1 MTKIDHTT
9 TFVAPV
15 SPIVEFWKDVLA
27 PKFLTYRHIL
37 EGGLSRHSAQVFPR
51 LEIQNGARVLDVGC
65 GFGDTTLALARMV
78 GPKGHVSGIDC
89 CPDFVD
95 VAQTELQSSEIGNAE
110 FHVADAENNL
120 PERQYD
126 NVFARFGT
134 MFFVN
139 PVSGLRTMRKAL
151 RPGGRLTHIVWRQ
164 RAENPWL
171 AAARS
176 VLLKHL
182 PQPDADAPSCGPGPF
197 SMADPAVVRT
207 QMEAAGFTDISFEK
221 IDAKVLVGRTI
232 DEAIAFQLAL
242 GPAGE
247 IFRTAGDVGERKR
260 SAIETDLQALFSSE
274 HHDADGIW
282 MNSAS
287 WMISATSPQQ
297 SKDIEWRM
305 FPTKLQ
311 MQGRS
316 LNPMRAGAPAVMCA
330 ITCTPNL

>member
-9 TFVAPV
+9 PFAVPV
-15 SPIVEFWKDVLA
+15 SPIVEFWNDVLA

-51 LEIQNGARVLDVGC
+51 LEIQNGAQVLDVGC

-78 GPKGHVSGIDC
+78 GTSGHVTGVDC
-89 CPDFVD
+89 CPDFVN
-95 VAQTELQSSEIGNAE
+95 VAQSELRSSGLANAN
-110 FHVADAENNL
+110 FHVADAEVHL
-120 PERQYD
+120 PEQQYD
-126 NVFARFGT
+126 SVFARFGT

-151 RPGGRLTHIVWRQ
+151 RPGGRLTHIVWRH

-176 VLLKHL
+176 VLLEHL
-182 PQPDADAPSCGPGPF
+182 PQPDADAPCCGPGPF
-197 SMADPAVVRT
+197 SMADPTLVRT

-221 IDAKVLVGRTI
+221 IDAQVLVGRTI
-232 DEAIAFQLAL
+232 EEAIAFQLAI

-247 IFRTAGDVGERKR
+247 IFRTAGDAAERKR
-260 SAIETDLQALFSSE
+260 SAIETDLHALFSAAR
-274 HHDADGIW
+274 HDADGIW

-287 WMISATSPQQ
+287 WMISATTPQQ
-297 SKDIEWRM
+297 
-305 FPTKLQ
+305 
-311 MQGRS
+311 
-316 LNPMRAGAPAVMCA
+316 
-330 ITCTPNL
+330 